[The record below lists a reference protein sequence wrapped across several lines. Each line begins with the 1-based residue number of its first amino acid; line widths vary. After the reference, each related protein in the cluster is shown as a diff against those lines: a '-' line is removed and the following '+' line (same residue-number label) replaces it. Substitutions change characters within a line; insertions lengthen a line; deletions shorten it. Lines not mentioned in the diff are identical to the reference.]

1 MLVVAGIPLSAVG
14 GTQTGVY
21 VGADHADYADLQT
34 KDVDDI
40 PLYFMPGTFLND
52 LANRISYVFDLKGT
66 SITLDTACSSSLVAL
81 HLACQSI
88 RTGENTQAI
97 VCGSHIMLSPDTMV
111 GMSMIRYEPHCF
123 QSDSIEL
130 MEEDCSEKKGFATR
144 VTPGAQGTGVV
155 KGLSA

>member
-21 VGADHADYADLQT
+21 VGADHADYADLLC

-40 PLYFMPGTFLND
+40 PLYYMPGTFLND
-52 LANRISYVFDLKGT
+52 LANRISYIFDLKGE

-81 HLACQSI
+81 HLACQSL
-88 RTGENTQAI
+88 RSGDTTQAI

-111 GMSMIRYEPHCF
+111 GMSMIRYKSRPFSCV
-123 QSDSIEL
+123 Q
-130 MEEDCSEKKGFATR
+130 KG
-144 VTPGAQGTGVV
+144 
-155 KGLSA
+155 